1 MNNKEVHHLPSAV
14 YNYNSIPYIY
24 LYTIYDVL
32 NMKNWID
39 LLSWLFL
46 SAIQSNEL
54 VVLSFGSLSLVHLWV
69 WRSKYRPGTAAPW
82 VPVNKQQN
90 FFEGNGGLST
100 GLFYSFDPLES
111 LPPPASHL
119 NANQ

>member
-39 LLSWLFL
+39 LLLFH
-46 SAIQSNEL
+46 SATHSTVSVSFISESGDQNIDQEQQLRGFQLINSKTSLREMVVFQL
-54 VVLSFGSLSLVHLWV
+54 VYFIVLIH
-69 WRSKYRPGTAAPW
+69 
-82 VPVNKQQN
+82 
-90 FFEGNGGLST
+90 
-100 GLFYSFDPLES
+100 
-111 LPPPASHL
+111 
-119 NANQ
+119 